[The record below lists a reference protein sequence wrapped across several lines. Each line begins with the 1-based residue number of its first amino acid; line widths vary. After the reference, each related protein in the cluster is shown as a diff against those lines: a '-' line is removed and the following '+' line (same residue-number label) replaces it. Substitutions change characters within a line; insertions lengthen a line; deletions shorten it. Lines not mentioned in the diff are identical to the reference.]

1 MINLHINTAT
11 YTFRQD
17 LEALKFLMICIDT
30 RMRVKVIDK
39 VMHNTQY
46 FLCKNIDDN
55 FVRQNSFMHVF
66 PLANK
71 PQNVNFIYSS
81 GN

>member
-1 MINLHINTAT
+1 MINLHINTAI

-17 LEALKFLMICIDT
+17 LEAIKFLMICIGT

-46 FLCKNIDDN
+46 TF
-55 FVRQNSFMHVF
+55 FV
-66 PLANK
+66 K
-71 PQNVNFIYSS
+71 T
-81 GN
+81 